1 MNSRYK
7 RRRRNQIY
15 VNPNIL
21 HSVWNKVRY
30 QQQRDNRKY
39 TNSWTLNS
47 TLLNEKGVKKE
58 MRKAILK
65 IFKLNEN
72 KKQHYDRINKIKLK
86 KT

>member
-72 KKQHYDRINKIKLK
+72 KKQHYDRINTIKLK